1 MLLLFGVVIV
11 WDSRRQ
17 FMNVQWP
24 HVGCLCVFKGI
35 KQSSSLVVGVSELQS
50 VCCGLACRIGSHL
63 AILSR
68 KGEGE

>member
-1 MLLLFGVVIV
+1 M
-11 WDSRRQ
+11 
-17 FMNVQWP
+17 
-24 HVGCLCVFKGI
+24 
-35 KQSSSLVVGVSELQS
+35 VGVSELQS